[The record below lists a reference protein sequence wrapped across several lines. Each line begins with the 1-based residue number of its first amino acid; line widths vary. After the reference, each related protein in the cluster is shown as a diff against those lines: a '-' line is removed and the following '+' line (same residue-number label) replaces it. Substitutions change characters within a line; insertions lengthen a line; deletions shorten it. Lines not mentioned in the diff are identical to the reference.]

1 MIASDLVIVAA
12 YVLVSLILTSKG
24 VIAPFLAVL
33 ICCIYGNSSLF
44 DASTA
49 VQAHLFY
56 VITYLIII
64 LLSFDERIRASNPA
78 KLSMFMMV
86 ILNVVMAWDAHNYA
100 NIQTWHYLNYATNT
114 TLIHLAIICTLFAG
128 RKRILRD
135 NLLYVGLRRMLADTA
150 TVSSTGQLPSS
161 GNSKRNQIKKA
172 KR

>member
-12 YVLVSLILTSKG
+12 YVLVALILTSKG
-24 VIAPFLAVL
+24 VIAPFLAVM
-33 ICCIYGNSSLF
+33 ICCAYSNSVLF
-44 DASTA
+44 DVSTA

-64 LLSFDERIRASNPA
+64 LLSFDKRVKASRQVRI
-78 KLSMFMMV
+78 SMFMMV

-114 TLIHLAIICTLFAG
+114 ALIHILIICTLFAG
-128 RKRILRD
+128 RKRILHN
-135 NLLYVGLRRMLADTA
+135 NLLYVGLRRMLANTA